1 MYVYLYNIQKTTL
14 KGNAIYKLVGIV
26 KYQNRHYSLL
36 YSPQKTILDGS
47 ISVTLMYVQN
57 CILYNQITRLLL
69 LIQQNHSTRSIFY
82 QSDEFTNVHA
92 LFIPKM

>member
-14 KGNAIYKLVGIV
+14 KVSSTIYKLVGIV
-26 KYQNRHYSLL
+26 KYQNRHYSSL

-57 CILYNQITRLLL
+57 CILYNQ
-69 LIQQNHSTRSIFY
+69 SPGYSC
-82 QSDEFTNVHA
+82 
-92 LFIPKM
+92 